1 MEEIK
6 KQIETV
12 EEHTEDVYQLAIKTL
27 DRNYKRER
35 FMIKCLLAIISALIV
50 VLVWFG
56 YIIYSTKNVT
66 ATQDGIYN
74 NVKVDDKGNII
85 TSELTQDEIQALIE
99 ALNEYNQN

>member
-12 EEHTEDVYQLAIKTL
+12 EEHTEDVYQLAIKPL

-35 FMIKCLLAIISALIV
+35 LLAIISALIV

-56 YIIYSTKNVT
+56 YIIYTTKNIT
-66 ATQDGIYN
+66 NTTTQDGVN
-74 NVKVDDKGNII
+74 FNAVKVDDEGNIVLG
-85 TSELTQDEIQALIE
+85 ELTPEEMQTLIE